1 MKTVNQ
7 PSEMKNLLAQRSREY
22 EMDHLEIAK
31 LAGINPDVVR
41 RIMRMGAG
49 TMVYLEKVLD
59 ALDLEVVVE

>member
-1 MKTVNQ
+1 MIVNQ
-7 PSEMKNLLAQRSREY
+7 PSEMINLLDQCSGEY
-22 EMDHLEIAK
+22 EMDQLEIAK

>member
-1 MKTVNQ
+1 MIVNQ
-7 PSEMKNLLAQRSREY
+7 PSEMKNLLDQRSGEY
-22 EMDHLEIAK
+22 EMGHLEIAK

>member
-1 MKTVNQ
+1 
-7 PSEMKNLLAQRSREY
+7 
-22 EMDHLEIAK
+22 MDHIEIGN

-49 TMVYLEKVLD
+49 TMAYLEKVLD

>member
-1 MKTVNQ
+1 M
-7 PSEMKNLLAQRSREY
+7 AQRSGEY
-22 EMDHLEIAK
+22 EMGHLEIAK
-31 LAGINPDVVR
+31 LEGINPDVVR

>member
-1 MKTVNQ
+1 MG
-7 PSEMKNLLAQRSREY
+7 
-22 EMDHLEIAK
+22 HLEIAK

>member
-1 MKTVNQ
+1 MIVNQ
-7 PSEMKNLLAQRSREY
+7 PSEMKNLLVQRSGEY
-22 EMDHLEIAK
+22 DMGHLEIAN

-49 TMVYLEKVLD
+49 TMIYLEKVLD

>member
-1 MKTVNQ
+1 
-7 PSEMKNLLAQRSREY
+7 
-22 EMDHLEIAK
+22 MDHLEIAN
-31 LAGINPDVVR
+31 LAGINSDVVR

>member
-1 MKTVNQ
+1 MKIINQ
-7 PSEMKNLLAQRSREY
+7 PSEMKALLAQRSGEY
-22 EMDHLEIAK
+22 DMNHLEIAK

-49 TMVYLEKVLD
+49 TMIYLEKVLD

>member
-1 MKTVNQ
+1 MIINQ
-7 PSEMKNLLAQRSREY
+7 PSEMKNLLDQRSGEY
-22 EMDHLEIAK
+22 EMGHLEIAK

-49 TMVYLEKVLD
+49 TMAYLEKVLD

>member
-1 MKTVNQ
+1 MIINQ
-7 PSEMKNLLAQRSREY
+7 PAEMKALLAQRSGEY
-22 EMDHLEIAK
+22 EMDNLEIAK

-59 ALDLEVVVE
+59 ALDMEVVVE

>member
-1 MKTVNQ
+1 MIVNQ
-7 PSEMKNLLAQRSREY
+7 PSEMKNLLAQRSGEY
-22 EMDHLEIAK
+22 EMGHLEIAK

-49 TMVYLEKVLD
+49 TMAYLEKVLD

>member
-1 MKTVNQ
+1 MIVNQ
-7 PSEMKNLLAQRSREY
+7 PSEMINLLDQRSGEY
-22 EMDHLEIAK
+22 EMDHDEIAK
-31 LAGINPDVVR
+31 LAGINSDVVR

>member
-1 MKTVNQ
+1 MIINQ
-7 PSEMKNLLAQRSREY
+7 PSEMIALLAQRSGEY
-22 EMDHLEIAK
+22 EMGHLEIAK

-41 RIMRMGAG
+41 RIMGMGAG

>member
-7 PSEMKNLLAQRSREY
+7 PSEMKDLLAQRSGEY
-22 EMDHLEIAK
+22 EMGHLEIAK

-49 TMVYLEKVLD
+49 TMIYLEKVLD
-59 ALDLEVVVE
+59 ALDLEAVVG

>member
-1 MKTVNQ
+1 MIVNQ
-7 PSEMKNLLAQRSREY
+7 PSEMRNLLDQRSGEY
-22 EMDHLEIAK
+22 EMDQLEIAK

-49 TMVYLEKVLD
+49 TMIYLEKVLD

>member
-1 MKTVNQ
+1 MIVNQ
-7 PSEMKNLLAQRSREY
+7 PSEMINLLAQRSGEY
-22 EMDHLEIAK
+22 EMGHLEIAK

>member
-1 MKTVNQ
+1 MIVNQ
-7 PSEMKNLLAQRSREY
+7 PSEMKNLLDQRSGEY
-22 EMDHLEIAK
+22 EMDQLEIAK

-49 TMVYLEKVLD
+49 TMVYVEKVLD

>member
-1 MKTVNQ
+1 MKIINQ
-7 PSEMKNLLAQRSREY
+7 PSEMRNLLAQRSGEY
-22 EMDHLEIAK
+22 EMGHLEIAK

-41 RIMRMGAG
+41 RIMGMGAG

>member
-1 MKTVNQ
+1 MIVNQ
-7 PSEMKNLLAQRSREY
+7 PSEMRNLLAQRSGEY
-22 EMDHLEIAK
+22 EMGHLEIAK

-49 TMVYLEKVLD
+49 TMAYLEKVLD

>member
-1 MKTVNQ
+1 MIVNQ
-7 PSEMKNLLAQRSREY
+7 PSEMKNLLDQRSGEY
-22 EMDHLEIAK
+22 EMIHLEIAN

>member
-7 PSEMKNLLAQRSREY
+7 PSEMKNLLDQRSGEY
-22 EMDHLEIAK
+22 EMNHLEIAK

-41 RIMRMGAG
+41 RIMGMGAG
-49 TMVYLEKVLD
+49 TMAYLEKVLD

>member
-1 MKTVNQ
+1 MIVNQ
-7 PSEMKNLLAQRSREY
+7 PSEMINLLDQRSGEY
-22 EMDHLEIAK
+22 EMDNFEIAK

>member
-1 MKTVNQ
+1 MIVNQ
-7 PSEMKNLLAQRSREY
+7 PSEMKNLLAQRSGEY
-22 EMDHLEIAK
+22 EMDQLEIAK

-49 TMVYLEKVLD
+49 TMIYLEKVLD

>member
-1 MKTVNQ
+1 MIVNQ
-7 PSEMKNLLAQRSREY
+7 PTEMRNLLAQRSGEY
-22 EMDHLEIAK
+22 EMGHLEIAK

-49 TMVYLEKVLD
+49 TMIYLEKVLD

>member
-1 MKTVNQ
+1 MIINQ
-7 PSEMKNLLAQRSREY
+7 PSEMRNLLAQRSGEY
-22 EMDHLEIAK
+22 EMGHLEIAK

-41 RIMRMGAG
+41 RIMGMGAG

>member
-1 MKTVNQ
+1 MIVNQ
-7 PSEMKNLLAQRSREY
+7 PSEMKNLLDQRSGEY
-22 EMDHLEIAK
+22 EMGHLEIAK

-49 TMVYLEKVLD
+49 TMAYLEKVLD

>member
-1 MKTVNQ
+1 MIINQ
-7 PSEMKNLLAQRSREY
+7 PSEMKNLLDQRSGEY
-22 EMDHLEIAK
+22 EMGHLEIAK

-49 TMVYLEKVLD
+49 TMIYLEKVLD

>member
-1 MKTVNQ
+1 M
-7 PSEMKNLLAQRSREY
+7 AQRSGEY
-22 EMDHLEIAK
+22 EMGHLEIAK

-41 RIMRMGAG
+41 RILGMGAG

>member
-1 MKTVNQ
+1 MIINQ
-7 PSEMKNLLAQRSREY
+7 PSEMRNLLAQRSGEY
-22 EMDHLEIAK
+22 EIGHLEIAK

-59 ALDLEVVVE
+59 ALDLEVVGG

>member
-1 MKTVNQ
+1 MIINQ
-7 PSEMKNLLAQRSREY
+7 PSEMINLLAQRSGEY
-22 EMDHLEIAK
+22 EMGHLEIAK